1 MFACIHVRD
10 PRAALSA
17 HASLLDCASAF
28 SPRVEDTATGTVV
41 LDIEGLEHLFGSTAE
56 LAQHLQGYIA
66 GLGITVHIGIA
77 SNPDA
82 AMCAARGWPG
92 ITILERGS
100 EAARLKTL
108 DVALLPLEPETL
120 ETLLRWGIRTFGA
133 LAKLPAKELSSRLGR
148 QSIHL
153 HRLARG
159 CAVRPLVPR
168 KESLQFVETLELDD
182 ALVTLEPMT
191 FILNRLCEVLFL
203 RLRSRGLAAL
213 ELNLTLKRERPHAP
227 FVLPLRLPVPA
238 RNPRVITR
246 LFMLAL
252 EAHPP
257 GAAVTEVRLEAT
269 PSKPR
274 IIQNGLFVPLSPE
287 PEKLELTLARIAAVV
302 GKDNVGSPEP
312 LDTFA
317 RHRFTMHHFGS
328 LIRPLGTFSR
338 REKALHQDST
348 IWMEGPLPPGEGGH
362 RPGEGSLRLFRPA
375 LEATVRMVKGA
386 PAWIAFSGMHGEVA
400 AASGPWRSSGD
411 WWNTGTAWTREEW
424 DIAVSDSLLR
434 IYRANEKSRW
444 YAEGIY
450 D

>member
-1 MFACIHVRD
+1 M
-10 PRAALSA
+10 
-17 HASLLDCASAF
+17 DCASAF
-28 SPRVEDTATGTVV
+28 SPRVEDTAPGTVV

-56 LAQHLQGYIA
+56 LAQHLKDYVSA
-66 GLGITVHIGIA
+66 LGISMHIGIA

-92 ITILERGS
+92 TTILDLGT
-100 EAARLKTL
+100 EASRLKEL
-108 DVALLPLEPETL
+108 DIALLPLEPETHA
-120 ETLLRWGIRTFGA
+120 TLLRWGIRTFGA

-168 KESLQFVETLELDD
+168 TPSPQFVETMELDD
-182 ALVTLEPMT
+182 ALVTLEPLA
-191 FILNRLCEVLFL
+191 FILNRQCEILFL

-213 ELNLTLKRERPHAP
+213 ELLLTLQRERPHAP

-252 EAHPP
+252 DAHPP
-257 GAAVTEVRLEAT
+257 GAAVTAVRLEAT

-274 IIQNGLFVPLSPE
+274 RIQNGLFVPLSPE
-287 PEKLELTLARIAAVV
+287 PEKLELTLARIEGVV
-302 GKDNVGSPEP
+302 GKDNVGSPDP
-312 LDTFA
+312 SDTYA
-317 RHRFTMHHFGS
+317 RNRFTMHHFGGGDGANSGTVTKFVRRYSSSEVTS
-328 LIRPLGTFSR
+328 LTNLVTVPEL
-338 REKALHQDST
+338 A
-348 IWMEGPLPPGEGGH
+348 PPPSPNSGV
-362 RPGEGSLRLFRPA
+362 LRLFRPP
-375 LEATVRMVKGA
+375 LQATVRLLDGV
-386 PAWIAFSGMHGEVA
+386 PAWIAFSGMHGDVV
-400 AASGPWRSSGD
+400 AASGPWRSAGE
-411 WWNTGTAWTREEW
+411 WWNGDKAWAREEW
-424 DIAVSDSLLR
+424 DVAVSTSLLR
-434 IYRANEKSRW
+434 IYHDKNRW

>member
-28 SPRVEDTATGTVV
+28 SPRVEDTAAGTVV
-41 LDIEGLEHLFGSTAE
+41 LDIEGLEHLFGSTEE
-56 LAQHLQGYIA
+56 LGQHLQGYVA
-66 GLGITVHIGIA
+66 ALGIAVNIGIA

-92 ITILERGS
+92 ITIIERGT

-120 ETLLRWGIRTFGA
+120 ATLQRWGIRTFCA

-168 KESLQFVETLELDD
+168 KESLQFVETMELDD
-182 ALVTLEPMT
+182 ALATLEPLT
-191 FILNRLCEVLFL
+191 FILNRLCDVLFL

-227 FVLPLRLPVPA
+227 FVLPLRLPAPA

-252 EAHPP
+252 DAHPP
-257 GAAVTEVRLEAT
+257 GAAVTEVQLEAR

-274 IIQNGLFVPLSPE
+274 VIQSGLFVPLSPE

-302 GKDNVGSPEP
+302 GKDNVGSP
-312 LDTFA
+312 
-317 RHRFTMHHFGS
+317 
-328 LIRPLGTFSR
+328 
-338 REKALHQDST
+338 
-348 IWMEGPLPPGEGGH
+348 
-362 RPGEGSLRLFRPA
+362 
-375 LEATVRMVKGA
+375 
-386 PAWIAFSGMHGEVA
+386 
-400 AASGPWRSSGD
+400 
-411 WWNTGTAWTREEW
+411 
-424 DIAVSDSLLR
+424 
-434 IYRANEKSRW
+434 
-444 YAEGIY
+444 
-450 D
+450 

>member
-1 MFACIHVRD
+1 MFACIHVRE

-28 SPRVEDTATGTVV
+28 SPRVEDTSTGTVV
-41 LDIEGLEHLFGSTAE
+41 LDIAGLEHLFGSTAE
-56 LAQHLQGYIA
+56 LAQHLQGYLA
-66 GLGITVHIGIA
+66 ALGTTVHLGIA

-92 ITILERGS
+92 ITILERGT

-120 ETLLRWGIRTFGA
+120 ATLQRWGIRTFGA

-182 ALVTLEPMT
+182 ALVTLEPLT
-191 FILNRLCEVLFL
+191 FILNRLCDVLFL

-213 ELNLTLKRERPHAP
+213 ELLLTLKRERPHAP

-252 EAHPP
+252 DAHPP

-274 IIQNGLFVPLSPE
+274 VIQSGLFVPLSPE

-317 RHRFTMHHFGS
+317 RYRFAMNHFGLAHARQS
-328 LIRPLGTFSR
+328 LSVPHFSG
-338 REKALHQDST
+338 AF
-348 IWMEGPLPPGEGGH
+348 
-362 RPGEGSLRLFRPA
+362 RLFRPA

-386 PAWIAFSGMHGEVA
+386 PAWIAFSGMHGDVA

-411 WWNTGTAWTREEW
+411 WWNGGNAWNREEW

-434 IYRANEKSRW
+434 IYRAGEKSRW